1 MKILLVHPHLIAG
14 GAERLLLYLA
24 QYLNKRHEV
33 AICTLSLE
41 ENLPDFSK
49 GLNFIVPKKMRRFG
63 FLDGRVMR
71 YVYTVKTIMELR
83 KLVKSVT
90 RDYELLN
97 PHNFP
102 APLACVK
109 RDNSVVW
116 NCNESP
122 GFFGNQFELNQ
133 SPLSNT
139 FNGFLLSIEKSLTR
153 KTIDEICVLSKL
165 AGEII
170 EKQYHKST
178 HVVYPGVDYEFYS
191 NGRPK
196 HAVERFKL
204 HDSFIVLQVGQ
215 ITYQKNQMAS
225 ILAIEGLIDT
235 IPNIKLVIAG
245 RGENSYSVQLKEQ
258 ITLKGLERY
267 VCFTGA
273 ITDDDVRNLYHACD
287 VNIFPTRLQS
297 FGLAPLEG
305 LCANKIPVVSP
316 LCGVSSLIKEYN
328 IGIVSNDLVE
338 PIQEIYKNPEQ
349 FRPQISRGNKI
360 VKELLTWETF
370 SKGVEELFLKYE
382 KK

>member
-1 MKILLVHPHLIAG
+1 
-14 GAERLLLYLA
+14 
-24 QYLNKRHEV
+24 
-33 AICTLSLE
+33 
-41 ENLPDFSK
+41 
-49 GLNFIVPKKMRRFG
+49 
-63 FLDGRVMR
+63 MR

-191 NGRPK
+191 NGP
-196 HAVERFKL
+196 
-204 HDSFIVLQVGQ
+204 
-215 ITYQKNQMAS
+215 
-225 ILAIEGLIDT
+225 
-235 IPNIKLVIAG
+235 
-245 RGENSYSVQLKEQ
+245 
-258 ITLKGLERY
+258 
-267 VCFTGA
+267 
-273 ITDDDVRNLYHACD
+273 
-287 VNIFPTRLQS
+287 
-297 FGLAPLEG
+297 
-305 LCANKIPVVSP
+305 
-316 LCGVSSLIKEYN
+316 
-328 IGIVSNDLVE
+328 
-338 PIQEIYKNPEQ
+338 PETC
-349 FRPQISRGNKI
+349 S
-360 VKELLTWETF
+360 
-370 SKGVEELFLKYE
+370 
-382 KK
+382 